1 MNDIQET
8 DKDKLL
14 ASDPALCMFEQAREY
29 ALQYDYLL
37 QQVQLTTG
45 TQQDLY
51 VALMMSSCV
60 QCCCSLFCAEKIA
73 AISSLPSDE
82 STMAAYTNRY
92 LLMHVKSSIF
102 ENYLL
107 LRSKK
112 NKKGKTIWDRFT
124 RAINNFGTP
133 DLANRLNILDASF
146 NTYHSDHIDVDFR
159 NNTYHYGL
167 HNSHEYYEQVKNI
180 TSDEP
185 ILLEA
190 EEFARL
196 MLDAISLASDF
207 EEYICTIHNLT
218 LPSQPLPSLTAL
230 QQAHKEMGALLAPQ
244 TVSFFEK
251 LLGKTLQHQSES
263 NQMFK
268 ATDAFKTEYDKL
280 PEQIDGISVKP
291 SMDNEH
297 KLTQQ
302 AIQGYM
308 YVYAA
313 TLDVLTTILA
323 YHHAPTFGQK
333 LMLIHRIH
341 ITVAGIMERVYT
353 KDNTT
358 HQLNDSIWKTIKE
371 EIDNA
376 ADYDTDYGELEHNLD
391 EIHTK
396 VLSGAERHILVHYY
410 DDGKPNVTQFTNLI
424 TTINPQVEVGK
435 GISFLC
441 IMQQLQNCIFNYL
454 QYKTQVFEKER
465 LDNLA
470 IIIQNIKNIEESI
483 VQSPNPEMR
492 HFLNDM
498 LNKARGIVETL

>member
-1 MNDIQET
+1 MNNIQET
-8 DKDKLL
+8 DKDELL
-14 ASDPALCMFEQAREY
+14 ASDPTLCMFEQAREY
-29 ALQYDYLL
+29 ALQYDYLQ

-73 AISSLPSDE
+73 SISSLPSDE

-133 DLANRLNILDASF
+133 DLINRLSILDTSF
-146 NTYHSDHIDVDFR
+146 NAFHSDHIDVDFR

-190 EEFARL
+190 EEFTRL
-196 MLDAISLASDF
+196 MLDTISLASDL
-207 EEYICTIHNLT
+207 EEYICTTHNHT
-218 LPSQPLPSLTAL
+218 LPSQPLPALTTL
-230 QQAHKEMGALLAPQ
+230 EQEHKEMESLFTPE
-244 TVSFFEK
+244 TVTFFEK
-251 LLGKTLQHQSES
+251 LVDATLRHQSES

-291 SMDNEH
+291 SMEYEH
-297 KLTQQ
+297 QLAQQ
-302 AIQGYM
+302 TIQGYM
-308 YVYAA
+308 YVYVA

-358 HQLNDSIWKTIKE
+358 NQLKDSIWKTIKE

-376 ADYDTDYGELEHNLD
+376 DKYEMDYGELEHNLD

-396 VLSGAERHILVHYY
+396 VLSGVERHILVHYF
-410 DDGKPNVTQFTNLI
+410 DDGKPNVTQFINLI
-424 TTINPQVEVGK
+424 TTIRPQVEVGK
-435 GISFLC
+435 GISFLI

-454 QYKTQVFEKER
+454 QYKTQIFEKVR
-465 LDNLA
+465 IDNLA
-470 IIIQNIKNIEESI
+470 IINQNIKNIEDSI
-483 VQSPNPEMR
+483 AQCPNPEMR
-492 HFLNDM
+492 HFLKEMFDR
-498 LNKARGIVETL
+498 ARGVVNEL

>member
-8 DKDKLL
+8 DKDELL
-14 ASDPALCMFEQAREY
+14 ASDPTLCMFEQAREY

-51 VALMMSSCV
+51 VALLMSSCV
-60 QCCCSLFCAEKIA
+60 RCCCSLFCAEKIA

-82 STMAAYTNRY
+82 SNMAAYTNRY

-124 RAINNFGTP
+124 RAVNNFGTP
-133 DLANRLNILDASF
+133 DLVNRLNTLDASF
-146 NTYHSDHIDVDFR
+146 NTYHSDHIDVNFR
-159 NNTYHYGL
+159 NNTFHYAR
-167 HNSHEYYEQVKNI
+167 NSHEYYEQIKNI

-185 ILLEA
+185 ILPEA

-196 MLDAISLASDF
+196 MLDAISLATDL
-207 EEYICTIHNLT
+207 EEHICSTHNLT
-218 LPSQPLPSLTAL
+218 LPSQPLPALTTL
-230 QQAHKEMGALLAPQ
+230 EQEHKEMESLFTPE
-244 TVSFFEK
+244 TVTFFEK
-251 LLGKTLQHQSES
+251 LVDATLRHQSES

-291 SMDNEH
+291 SMEYEH
-297 KLTQQ
+297 QLAQQ
-302 AIQGYM
+302 TIQGYM

-358 HQLNDSIWKTIKE
+358 HQLKDSIWKSIKE

-376 ADYDTDYGELEHNLD
+376 SDYDTDYGELEQNLE
-391 EIHTK
+391 EIHAK
-396 VLSGAERHILVHYY
+396 VLSGVERHILVHYF
-410 DDGKPNVTQFTNLI
+410 DDGKPNVTQFINLI
-424 TTINPQVEVGK
+424 TTIRPQVEVGK
-435 GISFLC
+435 GISFL
-441 IMQQLQNCIFNYL
+441 IITQQLQNCIFNYL
-454 QYKTQVFEKER
+454 QYKTQIFEKER

-470 IIIQNIKNIEESI
+470 IINQNIKNIEDSI
-483 VQSPNPEMR
+483 AQCPNPEMR
-492 HFLNDM
+492 LFLNDM